1 MTKMNRRLL
10 IALSIILCPLSISMA
25 QPQVL
30 SDGWKVQS
38 SQTKKSYKAQ
48 VPSTIM
54 GTLTQNGLYK
64 GILEGVAYKQYDS
77 KPFDCS
83 WWYRRD
89 FSLKGLGSDEHV
101 LLVFDGIC
109 YRANVFVNG
118 TLVASKD
125 TLYGSFRRHVLDITS
140 VAKVKNKLEVE
151 VFRAQPGD
159 PNIGFVDWN
168 PRPLDESMG
177 LFREVCVVRTGDVA
191 IGESSVESRVKA
203 SPDPSNRRGEGC
215 EAWLTVRATLRNL
228 TDQTVKGEVRGKFDG
243 REFTAPVTLSPRE
256 VRDFSI
262 SGLEALH
269 VRNPRLWW
277 CHNMGKPELYDMT
290 LEFVKD
296 GKVSDD
302 EQLTFGIREIKDY
315 YTSEGFRGFMLN
327 GKPVLVR
334 GAGWTDDIF
343 LRDTP
348 KTNELQVRY
357 VRDMNL
363 NCIRFENVWGTSQN
377 IYDLCDR
384 YGLLVLTGWSCQW
397 EWAEYL
403 GKPIDKK
410 YGGIVSPEDIAL
422 ISRSFGD
429 QVRWL
434 RRHPSIIAW
443 FVGSDLLPHPDLE
456 RKYIDILK
464 RSDNRPH
471 LISAANTKSE
481 VSGLSGMKM
490 AGPYDY
496 VAPNYWYLEQ
506 APGGAFGFNTETG
519 IGAQLP
525 VKESLEKMIGK
536 NLWPLNNVWY
546 YHCTV
551 SASAMNNLDR
561 LQQVIKGR
569 YGEPTGLD
577 DFLHKADLVNYDG
590 TRAMF
595 ESFRANVPR
604 ATGIVQWMLNSA
616 RPGLYWQLYDY
627 YFVPNASYYSVKKGN
642 APLQLVLDYAKRIV
656 YAVNEQMDMRQLQA
670 SMRLYALD
678 GKLIAERT
686 QPVSIAPYSSVK
698 TFDVPSVEDVSFLF
712 LTLKDGDGNVI
723 ANNEYTLS
731 SVADEYD
738 WSTSDW
744 YKTEFTRYADYSSL
758 AKLPKAEV
766 RIKAKDYK
774 DGRLTLTLANNADCV
789 AFFIRLSVKDAADN
803 LIVPAFWSDNY
814 ISIPPHG
821 EVQVTCDLPEA
832 PQTVTMAGWNVLQ
845 QIISDQP

>member
-1 MTKMNRRLL
+1 MITKIIRRLL
-10 IALSIILCPLSISMA
+10 ITLSFIIYHLSFSVA
-25 QPQVL
+25 QTQVL

-38 SQTKKSYKAQ
+38 SQSRKSYKAQ
-48 VPSTIM
+48 VPSTVM

-64 GILEGVAYKQYDS
+64 GILEGLNYKQYDT

-89 FSLKGLGSDEHV
+89 FTLKDLSSSEHV

-118 TLVASKD
+118 TQVASKD
-125 TLYGSFRRHVLDITS
+125 TLCGSFRRHVLDITA
-140 VAKVKNKLEVE
+140 VAKAKNKLEVE
-151 VFRAQPGD
+151 VFRPQPGD

-177 LFREVCVVRTGDVA
+177 IFREVRVVRTGDVA
-191 IGESSVESRVKA
+191 IGEGSVESKI
-203 SPDPSNRRGEGC
+203 DLKTLD

-228 TDQTVKGEVRGKFDG
+228 SDKTVNGEVRGKFDG
-243 REFTAPVTLSPRE
+243 REFSAPVTLAPKE
-256 VRDFSI
+256 VRDFSV

-269 VRNPRLWW
+269 VQHPRLWW

-290 LEFVKD
+290 LEFVINN
-296 GKVSDD
+296 KVSDD
-302 EQLTFGIREIKDY
+302 EQLTFGIREVKDY

-327 GKPVLVR
+327 GKPVLIR

-348 KTNELQVRY
+348 ETNELQVRY

-363 NCIRFENVWGTSQN
+363 NCIRFENIWGTSQN

-456 RKYIDILK
+456 RRYIDILK

-519 IGAQLP
+519 IGAQIP
-525 VKESLEKMIGK
+525 VRESLEKMIGK
-536 NLWPLNNVWY
+536 NLWPLNDVWY

-551 SASAMNNLDR
+551 SATAMNNLDR

-569 YGEPTGLD
+569 YGEPTGLE

-595 ESFRANVPR
+595 ESFRCNVPR

-642 APLQLVLDYAKRIV
+642 APLQLVYDYAKRTV
-656 YAVNEQMDMRQLQA
+656 FAVNELLDTRQLQA
-670 SMRLYALD
+670 SMSLYALD
-678 GKLIAERT
+678 GTLIAERT
-686 QPVSIAPYSSVK
+686 QPVNVAPYSSVK
-698 TFDVPSVEDVSFLF
+698 TFDIPSAEGVSFLF
-712 LTLKDGDGNVI
+712 LTLKDCQGNVV
-723 ANNEYTLS
+723 ARNEYALS

-744 YKTEFTRYADYSSL
+744 YKTEFTRFAEYQSL
-758 AKLPKAEV
+758 AQLLKADV
-766 RIKAKDYK
+766 QIKAKDYK
-774 DGRLTLTLANNADCV
+774 DGRLTLTLENTSNSV
-789 AFFIRLSVKDAADN
+789 AFFIRLSAKDATGN

-814 ISIPPHG
+814 ISIPPCG
-821 EVQVTCDLPEA
+821 EIRITCDLSEE
-832 PQTVTMAGWNVLQ
+832 PQTVTLDGWNL
-845 QIISDQP
+845 